1 MRPHGT
7 ITIRDGATVVQTPR
21 GWETRADGAVV
32 GVSRAFVERLSTR
45 ERARLH
51 GTDYDATHRATL
63 MNPIRGVRAG
73 QVASFTSDTREME
86 SFEGKVVSVSGRVL
100 EILASV

>member
-1 MRPHGT
+1 MRPHGVLT
-7 ITIRDGATVVQTPR
+7 VRDGARVVQTPR
-21 GWETRADGAVV
+21 GWETQAGEVV
-32 GVSRAFVERLSTR
+32 GISRAFVERLSTR

-51 GTDYDATHRATL
+51 GTDYDATHRAIL

-100 EILASV
+100 EILASA